1 MNKHIVYF
9 KAVPGFLSLLLLDD
23 YLCYEENENTEQI
36 FPLQNMKYFQKK
48 SLPLANAGILFERSH
63 VCIIIKKKQVK

>member
-23 YLCYEENENTEQI
+23 YLCYEENEKTEQI
-36 FPLQNMKYFQKK
+36 FPFTKYEIFKK